1 MSKTIPFKVIN
12 KIDLTEKYK
21 EMWHRR
27 TVVLDMKGCGQ
38 WEVTKD
44 ECYPSTM
51 NEIIAQAVD
60 NICESIHLRP
70 PMSVTDCTLISYET
84 EKLGYR

>member
-1 MSKTIPFKVIN
+1 
-12 KIDLTEKYK
+12 
-21 EMWHRR
+21 MWNRR

-60 NICESIHLRP
+60 NICESINLKP

-84 EKLGYR
+84 EEIGYRFDGVEIDEVDDMTFTWKKIK